1 VEKEIEMTDLMRT
14 KLTRLLSGA
23 AACALLI
30 VAASCGGGEAPPAGE
45 PEASSAA
52 EPAAATG
59 PTGTAAV
66 TGTVTFDG
74 QAPNLRPLDMAA
86 DPVCAGKHDSPV
98 MPQVLVLGEG
108 NTMGWVFVKVSAG
121 VPEGSYPPPSEPA
134 VIDQNGCVYHPHVLG
149 MMAGQELKFLNSDGI
164 LHNVHGL
171 PKENREFN
179 LGMPATVTEQ
189 SVTLN
194 RPEPLFTVKCDVHPW
209 MNAYVAV
216 MTHPFWAVTGENGA
230 YAIGSLPAGTYT
242 IEAWHERLGQQTSE
256 VTVADGET
264 ATADFAFATPA
275 GD

>member
-1 VEKEIEMTDLMRT
+1 
-14 KLTRLLSGA
+14 
-23 AACALLI
+23 
-30 VAASCGGGEAPPAGE
+30 
-45 PEASSAA
+45 
-52 EPAAATG
+52 
-59 PTGTAAV
+59 
-66 TGTVTFDG
+66 
-74 QAPNLRPLDMAA
+74 MAA